1 VSAAIEEAFFKV
13 LVVGDGAVGKTSM
26 CTQITT
32 QEFFSDY
39 NLTVGCDFFIKRFYV
54 NNVSVTLQLFDIG
67 GQDQFQKLRKAF
79 AGGAKGIFLAYDI
92 TRRDSFYN
100 LEQWYES
107 VKDDLDPRA
116 PKFLIATKKDLSELS
131 EVWKEDIETF
141 KEKLTYDAYFE
152 TSAFIGEGVNEAF
165 EAMGK
170 MLLSRYDKD
179 EYSKSAQKMKFLEGA
194 YRGIRD

>member
-1 VSAAIEEAFFKV
+1 MSAAIKEAFFKV

-54 NNVSVTLQLFDIG
+54 NNISVTLQLFDIG
-67 GQDQFQKLRKAF
+67 GQDQFEKLRKAF
-79 AGGAKGIFLAYDI
+79 AGGAKGIFLTFDI

-107 VKDDLDPRA
+107 VKDNLDFRA
-116 PKFLIATKKDLSELS
+116 PMFLIATKKDLRKSAEIWS
-131 EVWKEDIETF
+131 EDITSF
-141 KEKLTYDAYFE
+141 QEKLAFDAYFE
-152 TSAFIGEGVNEAF
+152 TSAYIGEGINEAF

-170 MLLSRYDKD
+170 MLLSRFDEN
-179 EYSKSAQKMKFLEGA
+179 EYSKEAQKMKFLEGA
-194 YRGIRD
+194 QRGVRS